1 MQNSGGKDTINFNQ
15 FYFTLTIIKLF
26 YRRNLLVYKH
36 FVFIWAFRLAS
47 LRRRASLTGLWT
59 IVTVCRDAI
68 NRVSTEIDIKLLL
81 RYIYSKILL
90 LLPPTEKQI
99 YLFQSY

>member
-59 IVTVCRDAI
+59 IVT
-68 NRVSTEIDIKLLL
+68 EIDIKLLL